1 MKLHCIAV
9 LVVACALLFV
19 ALVTAGPPSDSEYK
33 TQSVAQEERIKEL
46 ESELAITRN
55 SLLDWQCRAC
65 ELDTERLERMRK
77 GTLDN

>member
-9 LVVACALLFV
+9 LVIACALFF
-19 ALVTAGPPSDSEYK
+19 AAITAAEPPDSEYK
-33 TQSVAQEERIKEL
+33 VRSVTQEERIKEL
-46 ESELAITRN
+46 ELELAITRN